1 MSKNPLGIY
10 RSLLFVFQSILPLL
24 GVISPKLKQ
33 FREVRKGLFQKLSE
47 DLDPKKSVI
56 WFHCASLGEYEQG
69 FPVMRQLKDQFPGH
83 QLLVSFFSPSGY
95 EVKQKDT
102 FIDVITY
109 LPIDTV
115 KNARQFIQ
123 ICQPQLAVFVKYEI
137 WPNFINTLYQQQ
149 VPTYLISALFKKEQ
163 IFFQSYGKW
172 MRAYLKRFD
181 QIFVQDRSSYQLAKK
196 MELHQ
201 VKISGDTRYDR
212 VYYQTQLA
220 NDLTFMDEFVSD
232 EFCLVI
238 GSSWPEDEQVFM
250 NYVGQAAHKVV
261 IAPHQVKSQAVQN
274 LTSRLGQAH
283 ALYSTWDKAQD
294 ADKPILIIDTVGLL
308 TKIYAYADLAYVG
321 GGMGDKGLHNILE
334 PAAFGLPVI
343 FGKNHEGFPEADALI
358 QANAGFS
365 IASAEQ
371 FYQLADDLYRDEHKR
386 SNAGKNAFDL
396 INARKGA
403 TKMICKDLVEKLST

>member
-1 MSKNPLGIY
+1 MGIY

-47 DLDPKKSVI
+47 DLDPNKPVI

-69 FPVMRQLKDQFPGH
+69 FPVMRQLKDQFTNH

-109 LPIDTV
+109 LPIDTA

-181 QIFVQDRSSYQLAKK
+181 QIFVQDRSSYQLA
-196 MELHQ
+196 
-201 VKISGDTRYDR
+201 
-212 VYYQTQLA
+212 
-220 NDLTFMDEFVSD
+220 NDLTFMDEFVRD

-250 NYVGQAAHKVV
+250 DYVGQADHKVV
-261 IAPHQVKSQAVQN
+261 IAPHQVRSQAVQN
-274 LTSRLGQAH
+274 LTSKLGQAY

-343 FGKNHEGFPEADALI
+343 FGKNHQGFPEADALI